1 MKKIFLPILF
11 VVFSSQFANAQVRH
25 LKGQKGMEV
34 MVGITE
40 HSQVFGGGFS
50 QYLSSN
56 LYLKGALGYEN
67 GTISNV
73 DFTAYLIDITANYMV
88 FSVNSQVFFNAVL
101 GASGIYEETEF
112 LESTFD
118 QDGFSPGMIGG
129 LEIEIFL
136 NDKII
141 LLTNGSQ
148 RHYFQSELGESRWLV
163 TAGLK
168 YIF

>member
-1 MKKIFLPILF
+1 MTKIFLPILF
-11 VVFSSQFANAQVRH
+11 VVISSQLANAQVRH

-34 MVGITE
+34 MAGITE
-40 HSQVFGGGFS
+40 HSQVFGSGFS

-56 LYLKGALGYEN
+56 LYLKGLLGFES

-73 DFTAYLIDITANYMV
+73 DFTAYLMDVTAYYTV
-88 FSVNSQVFFNAVL
+88 FNINSRVFINAVL
-101 GASGIYEETEF
+101 GASGIYEETEP
-112 LESTFD
+112 LESTFK
-118 QDGFSPGMIGG
+118 QEGFSPGIIGG
-129 LEIEIFL
+129 LEIEVFF

-141 LLTNGSQ
+141 LITNGSQ
-148 RHYFQSELGESRWLV
+148 RYYFLSELGENRWLA